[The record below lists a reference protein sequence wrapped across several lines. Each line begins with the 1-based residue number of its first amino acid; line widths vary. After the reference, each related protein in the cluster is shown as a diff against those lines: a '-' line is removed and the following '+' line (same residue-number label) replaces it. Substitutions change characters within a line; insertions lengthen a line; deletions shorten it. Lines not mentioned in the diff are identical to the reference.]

1 MFYIRLNTK
10 KKCASPNKYKGFSTF
25 IPTTGIFMMIHDVK
39 TETKRNK
46 ILISDIFNMMKKRT
60 ASDRRRPKFRDL
72 HIFHIRC
79 KNRCKSITWKFHI
92 CFYSFVKTTYK
103 WIIYVLVDCYASNFM
118 SKVLVRFFFCRFRLM

>member
-46 ILISDIFNMMKKRT
+46 ILISDIFNIMKKEQHPTDGARNLQT
-60 ASDRRRPKFRDL
+60 CIFFTLDAKTDASLL
-72 HIFHIRC
+72 H
-79 KNRCKSITWKFHI
+79 
-92 CFYSFVKTTYK
+92 
-103 WIIYVLVDCYASNFM
+103 DNFI
-118 SKVLVRFFFCRFRLM
+118 SVFIAL